1 MRVFFSYSHDNPQHK
16 KWVLS
21 LAEDLNK
28 KGFETILDQTHLK
41 PGTDIL
47 HFAESAVESS
57 NYVLMICTPN
67 YANKANNRT
76 HGVGWETSLITSEIF
91 NRKGVDGKFIAILK
105 EGNPEIS
112 IPKFM
117 KTKLYVD
124 VSNDNFPNAWNDLI
138 DHMSENGASNQIG
151 NLLYEAL
158 FSYDKERIY
167 DQPRFEEL
175 RRFTD
180 FVKTGK
186 NSNNRWYVIRKDP
199 IKGDLATI
207 LFQD

>member
-1 MRVFFSYSHDNPQHK
+1 MRVFISYSHDSHEHK
-16 KWVLS
+16 KWILN
-21 LAEDLNK
+21 LANDLNE
-28 KGFETILDQTHLK
+28 KGFEVILDQTHLK

-67 YANKANNRT
+67 YAYKANNRT
-76 HGVGWETSLITSEIF
+76 AGVGWEVSMITSELF
-91 NRKGVDGKFIAILK
+91 NGKGIDGKFIAILK
-105 EGNPEIS
+105 EDDPGIS

-124 VSNDNFPNAWNDLI
+124 VRGDKFKNAWDELVT
-138 DHMSENGASNQIG
+138 HMIKNGASNQIG
-151 NLLYEAL
+151 TLLFEAM
-158 FSYDKERIY
+158 FKYDKNRIY
-167 DQPRFEEL
+167 DQPRLEEL

-180 FVKTGK
+180 FVETGK
-186 NSNNRWYVIRKDP
+186 NINDRWFVLRKDP